1 MRELPLAA
9 LLLAMA
15 LPRMAAAQDSS
26 ALMNKA
32 LDERVTL
39 ILDDKLPNVLLAIWQ
54 QTGVRLR
61 EDPIIWDL
69 LPWGPDTRIQTRE
82 LKDVRLRDA
91 LAVLT
96 RKLGLVAVLREEF
109 VEIQPMPALRRLPQR
124 ATLTELQ
131 ALDLLASVP
140 LELGNER
147 PTVRQLI
154 TAVDLKLEKQTT
166 LDLAIENRLNDAFDQ
181 DRIVYVP
188 RNATLMDA
196 LECLPRQTRA
206 TWYPWDR
213 SIIIRTMEDH
223 TRELLGRTL
232 TIRIGERGIDV
243 LQLFREIST
252 RTGVPFEYQPGV
264 LQTIPPDARLVRGI
278 LENATARSILD
289 EVCGDKGIAYTIQDD
304 RVYISTPSSLPARDQ
319 MIGFGRIGDTELVIR
334 ESDLPPDV
342 REYVRHLREQWI
354 ARMREQM
361 RKEGFAPPSSQPA
374 AQAN

>member
-1 MRELPLAA
+1 MRELPVAA

-223 TRELLGRTL
+223 TRELLGRRL

-264 LQTIPPDARLVRGI
+264 LQTIPPDARLVRGM

-361 RKEGFAPPSSQPA
+361 RKEGFTPSSQPA

>member
-188 RNATLMDA
+188 RNATLMEA

-223 TRELLGRTL
+223 TRELLGRRL

-361 RKEGFAPPSSQPA
+361 RKEGFTPSSQPA

>member
-1 MRELPLAA
+1 MRELPVAA

-82 LKDVRLRDA
+82 LKDVRLREA

-140 LELGNER
+140 LGLGNER

-223 TRELLGRTL
+223 TRELLGRRL

-264 LQTIPPDARLVRGI
+264 LQTIPPDARLVRGM

-361 RKEGFAPPSSQPA
+361 RKEGFTPSSQPA

>member
-1 MRELPLAA
+1 MRELPVAA

-82 LKDVRLRDA
+82 LKDVRLREA

-223 TRELLGRTL
+223 TRELLGRRL

-264 LQTIPPDARLVRGI
+264 LQTIPPDARLVRGM

-361 RKEGFAPPSSQPA
+361 RKEGFTPSSQPA